1 MKGGIIM
8 EPFIRVD
15 QYQFIKNQTQ
25 HLINGYA
32 SVNDR
37 KVLNALKSTVYDKVL
52 NLFSQLDENQKQL
65 IDQISEVEQ
74 QAKADEYVSS
84 LKPYVIPFKNV
95 TEPTLKKLFPKAK
108 KLKLPVMNEVDLK
121 ELTYL
126 GWNEKGT
133 NKKYI
138 IAAQPKG
145 FIGLEG
151 SFTPSSKKGM
161 CTLCHKQTKVGLF
174 MTKIKGD
181 IQGTY
186 TQRGN
191 YICQDSMTCNENLTS
206 MKKLDEFIDLLTG
219 KN

>member
-1 MKGGIIM
+1 M

-15 QYQFIKNQTQ
+15 QFQFIKDQTQ

-52 NLFSQLDENQKQL
+52 NLFHHIDKENEQL
-65 IDQISEVEQ
+65 IDQIIEVEDH
-74 QAKADEYVSS
+74 AKAEVYLSS
-84 LKPYVIPFKNV
+84 LKPYVIPFKDV
-95 TEPTLKKLFPKAK
+95 SEQTLKKLFPKAK
-108 KLKLPVMNEVDLK
+108 KLKLPELHDIDLK

-126 GWNEKGT
+126 GWNDKGT

-138 IAAQPKG
+138 IAVQPNG

-151 SFTPSSKKGM
+151 SFTPSSKKGI
-161 CTLCHKQTKVGLF
+161 CTLCGRHSQVGLF
-174 MTKIKGD
+174 MSETKGTS
-181 IQGTY
+181 QGTY
-186 TQRGN
+186 TRRGN
-191 YICQDSMTCNENLTS
+191 YICQDSMKCNEALTS
-206 MKKLDEFIDLLTG
+206 LDKLDSFIELLKG

>member
-1 MKGGIIM
+1 MD
-8 EPFIRVD
+8 PFIRVD
-15 QYQFIKNQTQ
+15 QFQFIKNQTQ

-52 NLFSQLDENQKQL
+52 NLFSHMDIEQKQL
-65 IDQISEVEQ
+65 VDQIIQVEDH
-74 QAKADEYVSS
+74 AKAEDYLSS
-84 LKPYVIPFKNV
+84 LKSYVIPFKNV
-95 TEPTLKKLFPKAK
+95 TEQTLKKLFPKTK
-108 KLKLPVMNEVDLK
+108 KLKLPVLNDLDLK

-138 IAAQPKG
+138 ISIQPKG

-151 SFTPSSKKGM
+151 SFTPSSKKGI
-161 CTLCHKQTKVGLF
+161 CTLCSGHSQVGLF
-174 MTKIKGD
+174 MSEIKGA

-186 TQRGN
+186 TRRGN
-191 YICQDSMTCNENLTS
+191 YICQDSMKCNETLTS
-206 MKKLDEFIDLLTG
+206 LEKLDGFIDLLKG

>member
-1 MKGGIIM
+1 M

-15 QYQFIKNQTQ
+15 QFQFIKKQTQ

-52 NLFSQLDENQKQL
+52 NLFKSLEPEQKQL
-65 IDQISEVEQ
+65 VDHVIEVENT
-74 QAKADEYVSS
+74 AGAEDLLNS

-95 TEPTLKKLFPKAK
+95 SEQTLKKLFPKVK
-108 KLKLPVMNEVDLK
+108 KLKLPVLTELDLK

-126 GWNEKGT
+126 GWNDKAT

-138 IAAQPKG
+138 IAIQPKG

-151 SFTPSSKKGM
+151 SFTPSSKKGI
-161 CTLCHKQTKVGLF
+161 CTLCSGHSQVGLF
-174 MTKIKGD
+174 MSETKGA

-186 TQRGN
+186 TRRGN
-191 YICQDSMTCNENLTS
+191 YICQDSMKCNDTLTS
-206 MKKLDEFIDLLTG
+206 LEKLNGFIELLKG
-219 KN
+219 KS